1 MPPDKTNFPNYGAF
15 HTSEVPYALH
25 TLHKW
30 NRAWQQNDLDLENT
44 ISSYWV
50 NFAKTGNPNG
60 TGLPEWKNYDKQ
72 SGNIMEL
79 GDTVRLQAAMFK
91 KELDFLQMVH

>member
-1 MPPDKTNFPNYGAF
+1 MLFR
-15 HTSEVPYALH
+15 S
-25 TLHKW
+25 
-30 NRAWQQNDLDLENT
+30 QQNDLDLENT